1 MEIKMKE
8 LEENTPVFSAAEL
21 LAERW
26 RQGRAPGA
34 PPPGT
39 AVLCYQPDL
48 LKHVERKFAGK
59 RLPGFFGE
67 VYLLK
72 ASAGQVAVA
81 GNFGIGAPAAVI
93 QLEELA
99 AFGVR
104 RIISIGLAGIL
115 QPDLAPGD
123 WLVCSGAARDEGVSG
138 HYLPSGLRID
148 ADRELAAAFELAL
161 APEGI
166 PLHSGPVWTTDA
178 PYRETR
184 REVETWQREGICA
197 VEMEIAALLAAG
209 QALGVKVGAGL
220 VLADRVSPGG
230 WSPPPDRRMVAQRLR
245 LLMEASLRFL
255 MHGERAA

>member
-1 MEIKMKE
+1 MDRKMKE
-8 LEENTPVFSAAEL
+8 LEENTPVFSAGEL

-26 RQGRAPGA
+26 RHGRAPGVAA
-34 PPPGT
+34 PET
-39 AVLCYQPDL
+39 AVLCYQADL
-48 LKHVERKFAGK
+48 LRHVEHKFAGR

-72 ASAGQVAVA
+72 ASAGRVAVA

-104 RIISIGLAGIL
+104 RVLSIGPAGAL
-115 QPDLAPGD
+115 QAELDPGD
-123 WLVCSGAARDEGVSG
+123 WLVCTGAARDEGVSG
-138 HYLPSGLRID
+138 HYLPSALRID
-148 ADRELAAAFELAL
+148 ADRELVGALELAL
-161 APEGI
+161 APAGI

-184 REVETWQREGICA
+184 REVETWQREGLCA

-209 QALGVKVGAGL
+209 EALGVKVGAAL
-220 VLADRVSPGG
+220 VLADRVSPQG
-230 WSPPPDRRMVAQRLR
+230 WRPPADPGLVTERLR
-245 LLMEASLRFL
+245 LLMDTSLRFL
-255 MHGERAA
+255 MHAEHAA